1 MAGADQGLEALP
13 ANRRVLVQRQV
24 RTNLVV
30 IFLVGI
36 EQMEQMPFAEPNGLP
51 ARNSGCLL
59 LASYFAAVVCPTSM
73 LSLSSSP
80 WIRGGPQTG
89 FARLPPS
96 CTLGR
101 SILSERLQFCD
112 GDGSELC
119 DDEVALQV
127 RRSAMN

>member
-1 MAGADQGLEALP
+1 MAGADQGLEALAGKSARP
-13 ANRRVLVQRQV
+13 CAARGAYEL
-24 RTNLVV
+24 

-51 ARNSGCLL
+51 ACNSGCLL

-80 WIRGGPQTG
+80 WIRGAPQTG

-101 SILSERLQFCD
+101 SILRPKD
-112 GDGSELC
+112 Y
-119 DDEVALQV
+119 
-127 RRSAMN
+127 SATAMGQSFATMR

>member
-1 MAGADQGLEALP
+1 MAAADQGLEALP

-51 ARNSGCLL
+51 PCDSGCLL
-59 LASYFAAVVCPTSM
+59 LASYFATVVCPTSM
-73 LSLSSSP
+73 PSLSSSQ
-80 WIRGGPQTG
+80 WIRGAPQTG

-101 SILSERLQFCD
+101 SILRPKDFS
-112 GDGSELC
+112 
-119 DDEVALQV
+119 
-127 RRSAMN
+127 SATAMGQSFATMR